1 MPKPRRAP
9 KHVAFAIITHTFF
22 AQGWRIMEPKA
33 IASLNMLAIMFSGL
47 DHRKEAFAAA
57 AKVTCMKPGSDF
69 ERTVMS
75 AIPLKDR
82 IAADRLQSTKD
93 RLSVWVLDST
103 WYAATVAFFR
113 MTRFLFNY

>member
-1 MPKPRRAP
+1 
-9 KHVAFAIITHTFF
+9 
-22 AQGWRIMEPKA
+22 MEPKA

-47 DHRKEAFAAA
+47 DHRKEALAAA

-82 IAADRLQSTKD
+82 IAARIDCNRQQIGCP
-93 RLSVWVLDST
+93 
-103 WYAATVAFFR
+103 YGF
-113 MTRFLFNY
+113 